1 MFCDKTA
8 ISKLERGGRLLEEA
22 DLKLQPEQLPDE
34 VIDVD
39 FDESS
44 HLGKYFTSQA
54 WHHLLQTAIG

>member
-8 ISKLERGGRLLEEA
+8 MSKLERDGRLLEEA

-39 FDESS
+39 FESS
-44 HLGKYFTSQA
+44 HLRKYFTSQG
-54 WHHLLQTAIG
+54 WHHLLQTG